1 MIKDFIKVALFI
13 SIFSLCPSLPL
24 FAMDDEFE
32 LDVGNTPCAK
42 LREIP
47 VESFKKPRIKL
58 TNITSYTKLSEIG
71 PKILES
77 IEHVISTKHNKAPFV
92 INTIEYS
99 YDTSKGTKDWQYHVN
114 EFMDKIARGIKVVK
128 RRDKDRNWYFCFE
141 ESRYPDFRC
150 YNIIVICNNEINY
163 YTRQWQQREEAKL
176 LGAVIFPSGEGVYEQ
191 VFDIDTGEIG
201 WVSRQ
206 EEEDEE
212 RRADRRDRGLDSSDE
227 D

>member
-13 SIFSLCPSLPL
+13 STFSLYPSLPL

-58 TNITSYTKLSEIG
+58 TNITSYTKLSEIM
-71 PKILES
+71 PQMLES
-77 IEHVISTKHNKAPFV
+77 IEHIISTKYNKVPFV

-128 RRDKDRNWYFCFE
+128 RRDEHRNWHFCFE
-141 ESRYPDFRC
+141 ESHYPDFRC
-150 YNIIVICNNEINY
+150 YTIVVICNNEVNY
-163 YTRQWQQREEAKL
+163 YTRQWQQREEAKPL
-176 LGAVIFPSGEGVYEQ
+176 RAVIFPSGEGVYEQ
-191 VFDIDTGEIG
+191 VFDINTGEMG
-201 WVSRQ
+201 WVSQQ